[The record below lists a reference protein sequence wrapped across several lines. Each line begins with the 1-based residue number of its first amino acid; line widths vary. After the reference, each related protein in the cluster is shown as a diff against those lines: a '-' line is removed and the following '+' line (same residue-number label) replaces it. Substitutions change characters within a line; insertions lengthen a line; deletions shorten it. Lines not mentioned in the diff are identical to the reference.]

1 MPAKR
6 SLLKTVPLFSAFRPR
21 ELSRVASVAQRIGA
35 EPGSVLAE
43 EGEPGRRFF
52 VIEDGRAAVQA
63 GGRPIATLR
72 PGDFFGEM
80 ALLDGA
86 ARSARVVA
94 ETPMSLYVIDA
105 AQFHRLLDEIPFLTR
120 QILRGLSNRLRA
132 AEDAPTYVWNRF

>member
-1 MPAKR
+1 MPAKKA
-6 SLLKTVPLFSAFRPR
+6 LLKAVPLFSAFRPR
-21 ELSRVASVAQRIGA
+21 ELSRVASVAQRLTA
-35 EPGSVLAE
+35 EPGTVLAE
-43 EGEPGRRFF
+43 EGEPGTRFF
-52 VIEDGRAAVQA
+52 VIEEGRAAVHA
-63 GGRPIATLR
+63 NGSPIATLR

-94 ETPMSLYVIDA
+94 ESPMSLYVIEAD
-105 AQFHRLLDEIPFLTR
+105 QFHRLLEEIPFLTR